1 MIDNPI
7 QTLRRD
13 IDQYLQWMISTGYS
27 FSTCGTYR
35 TELNKFTLFIIRKQI
50 GCNDIFTPNTLKE
63 FQKDSPTATGPAV
76 RGLWQY
82 LFDQKRIHQQI
93 DRPYRRLPDPYEDYL
108 LYYHQTREVS
118 FIKLGRIRRVLCA
131 FHDYLER
138 QNLKLASIRIEHID
152 AFLAE
157 FFTPFSPVTRHTYRS
172 YLRGFLKFLFYPR
185 KILRKDL
192 SPMVVG
198 ARQYAQSKPPK
209 FFRAHEIQRLFDSF
223 DLSSFKNIRNYA
235 MLRLSF
241 DLGLRPDEI
250 SLITLDD
257 ISFTQSELT
266 LATRKNDR
274 PAKLPLPEDT
284 IKAITAYVIGARPK
298 SSHRRLFLNLVAPYR
313 PISAQS
319 VGQHITECIRKA
331 GLSGTAYWLR
341 HTYAQNLLEAGSSI
355 YEIKEMMGHSNI
367 NSSEK
372 YLHVHIELMRRVIFN
387 EKLSKLSGSPTQ

>member
-1 MIDNPI
+1 MIENPI
-7 QTLRRD
+7 QTLKRD

-35 TELNKFTLFIIRKQI
+35 TELNTFTLFIVRRQI
-50 GCNDIFTPNTLKE
+50 GWNDIFTPHTLEE
-63 FQKDSPTATGPAV
+63 FQKATQAATGPAV

-82 LFDQKRIHQQI
+82 LFNQKRIHHQI
-93 DRPYRRLPDPYEDYL
+93 VDRPHRRLPDPYEDYL
-108 LYYHQTREVS
+108 LYYHQTRKVS
-118 FIKLGRIRRVLCA
+118 SIKLNRIRRVLCP

-138 QNLKLASIRIEHID
+138 ENIKLASIRIEHID

-157 FFTPFSPVTRHTYRS
+157 FFAPFSPLSRHTYRTH
-172 YLRGFLKFLFYPR
+172 LRGFVKFLYYPR
-185 KILRKDL
+185 RIIRKNL
-192 SPMVVG
+192 APMVVG
-198 ARQYAQSKPPK
+198 ARQFAQSKPPK
-209 FFRAHEIQRLFDSF
+209 FFRTHEIQRLFESF
-223 DLSSFKNIRNYA
+223 DLSSFKNLRNYA
-235 MLRLSF
+235 MLHLAYH
-241 DLGLRPDEI
+241 LGLRPDEI

-266 LATRKNDR
+266 LTTRKNDR
-274 PAKLPLPEDT
+274 PTKLPLPENT
-284 IKAITAYVIGARPK
+284 IKAITAYIIGARPK
-298 SSHRRLFLNLVAPYR
+298 SSDRRLFLNLVAPYR

-355 YEIKEMMGHSNI
+355 YEIKEMMGHTNI

-372 YLHVHIELMRRVIFN
+372 YLHVHINLMRRVIFD
-387 EKLSKLSGSPTQ
+387 EKL